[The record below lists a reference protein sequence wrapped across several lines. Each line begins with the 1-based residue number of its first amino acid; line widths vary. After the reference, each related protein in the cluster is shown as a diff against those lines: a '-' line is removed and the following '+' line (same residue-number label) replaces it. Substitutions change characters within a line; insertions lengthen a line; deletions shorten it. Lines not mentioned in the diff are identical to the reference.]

1 MKFWSRT
8 MTQAAGESP
17 CTGRHNFVETLLNE
31 SEVRVVGSLV
41 EKQVTTPDYYPLTL
55 NALVNACNQ
64 ISNRDPVVRY
74 GEREVEEA
82 VDTLRAKNLVYI
94 FYGAES
100 RVPKYKHMMREV
112 YGLSPAE
119 LAVMCVLMLRG
130 PQTVGEVRGRTGRL
144 HEFAE
149 LREVEE
155 TLDALARRDEPL
167 VVRLPR
173 QTGREAARYAHL
185 LSGPPAVE
193 ESEGAQPHGA
203 SRPSPPPQGHARAA
217 SPSHDGERV
226 ARLEAEVEDLRAEV
240 AELRRQLE
248 EFRRQFE

>member
-1 MKFWSRT
+1 
-8 MTQAAGESP
+8 
-17 CTGRHNFVETLLNE
+17 VETILNE
-31 SEVRVVGSLV
+31 TEVRVVGSLV

-64 ISNRDPVVRY
+64 ISNRDPVVKY
-74 GEREVEEA
+74 DERTVEDA
-82 VDTLRAKNLVYI
+82 IDSLRTKNLVYI

-112 YGLSPAE
+112 YTLSPQE

-130 PQTVGEVRGRTGRL
+130 PQTVGEIRGRTGRL

-155 TLDALARRDEPL
+155 TLDGLARRDEPL

-173 QTGREAARYAHL
+173 QTGRKDARYTHL
-185 LSGPPAVE
+185 LSGTPEFE
-193 ESEGAQPHGA
+193 ESPDEASAQA
-203 SRPSPPPQGHARAA
+203 STRPSSSARAA
-217 SPSHDGERV
+217 EGERV
-226 ARLEAEVEDLRAEV
+226 ARLEAEVEALRGEV

-248 EFRRQFE
+248 EFRKQFE